1 VHVGIDSF
9 VSAVMDPET
18 GHEVGP
24 VERIEHLLEEIALA
38 DSCGLYSFG
47 IGEHHREEFY
57 DSAPPVLLAA
67 AAARTSR
74 IRLGSAVTVLSA
86 ADPVRVFQQFA
97 TLDLIA
103 KGRVDLIVGRGSF
116 TEAFPLFGLDLADYD
131 SLFDEK
137 LDLLLRIRDST
148 NVTWS
153 GRHRPPLSG
162 QGVYPRPAQDPLPI
176 WIGVGGTPESFVRA
190 GVLGLPLMVAII
202 GGEPRRFAPLV
213 DLYRRAGLQAGPG
226 RERLRVGLHVFGYVG
241 ESGQGVY
248 PRPAQDPLPIWIGVG
263 GTPESF
269 VRAGVLG
276 LPLMVAIIGGEPRR
290 FAPLVDLYRR
300 AGLQA
305 GHGPEKL
312 RVGLHVFGY
321 VGESVQAAGDIV
333 YPGWHQMFTTASR
346 ERGFPPPTR
355 AQFDATSGA
364 DGAFFMGDPE
374 TIATKLRRVSEQ
386 LGGVERISIQMT
398 NSRLSHANLLR
409 GIELLG
415 TEVAPAVAD
424 V

>member
-9 VSAVMDPET
+9 VSAVTDPET

-74 IRLGSAVTVLSA
+74 IRLGSAVAVLSA

-116 TEAFPLFGLDLADYD
+116 TEAFPLFGLDLHDYD

-137 LDLLLRIRDST
+137 LDLLLTIRDST
-148 NVTWS
+148 HVTWS

-162 QGVYPRPAQDPLPI
+162 QGVFPRPAQDPLPI
-176 WIGVGGTPESFVRA
+176 WIGVGGTPA
-190 GVLGLPLMVAII
+190 
-202 GGEPRRFAPLV
+202 
-213 DLYRRAGLQAGPG
+213 
-226 RERLRVGLHVFGYVG
+226 
-241 ESGQGVY
+241 
-248 PRPAQDPLPIWIGVG
+248 
-263 GTPESF
+263 SF

-305 GHGPEKL
+305 GHGPERL
-312 RVGLHVFGY
+312 SVGLHVFGY

-333 YPGWHQMFTTASR
+333 YPGWHEMFTTASR

-355 AQFDATSGA
+355 AQFDLTSGA

-374 TIATKLRRVSEQ
+374 TITTKLRRVSEQ

-398 NSRLSHANLLR
+398 NTRLSHANLLR

>member
-9 VSAVMDPET
+9 VSVVTDPET
-18 GHEVGP
+18 GHKVGP
-24 VERIEHLLEEIALA
+24 EERIEHLLEEIALA
-38 DSCGLYSFG
+38 DACGLYSFG

-67 AAARTSR
+67 AAARTSK

-137 LDLLLRIRDST
+137 LNLLLKIRDST
-148 NVTWS
+148 KVTWS

-162 QGVYPRPAQDPLPI
+162 QGVYPRPSQDPLPI

-190 GVLGLPLMVAII
+190 GLLGLPLMVAII
-202 GGEPRRFAPLV
+202 GGEPRGFAPLV
-213 DLYRRAGLQAGPG
+213 DLYRRAGQ
-226 RERLRVGLHVFGYVG
+226 
-241 ESGQGVY
+241 
-248 PRPAQDPLPIWIGVG
+248 
-263 GTPESF
+263 
-269 VRAGVLG
+269 
-276 LPLMVAIIGGEPRR
+276 
-290 FAPLVDLYRR
+290 
-300 AGLQA
+300 QA
-305 GHGPEKL
+305 GHGSEALK
-312 RVGLHVFGY
+312 VGLHVFGY
-321 VGESVQAAGDIV
+321 VGESVQAAADIV
-333 YPGWHQMFTTASR
+333 YPGWHEMFTAASR

-355 AQFDATSGA
+355 AQFDVTSGP
-364 DGAFFMGDPE
+364 DGAFFMGDAK

-398 NSRLSHANLLR
+398 NPRLSHADLLR

-415 TEVAPAVAD
+415 TQVAPAVAD
-424 V
+424 S

>member
-9 VSAVMDPET
+9 VSAVVDPGT
-18 GHEVGP
+18 GHRVGP
-24 VERIEHLLEEIALA
+24 EERIEHLLEEIALA
-38 DSCGLYSFG
+38 DASGLYSFG
-47 IGEHHREEFY
+47 IGEHHREEYY

-67 AAARTSR
+67 AAARTSK

-116 TEAFPLFGLDLADYD
+116 TEAFPLFGLDLSDYD

-137 LDLLLRIRDST
+137 LDLLLKIRDST
-148 NVTWS
+148 HVTWS

-176 WIGVGGTPESFVRA
+176 WIGVGGPPESFVRA
-190 GVLGLPLMVAII
+190 GLLGLPLMVAII

-213 DLYRRAGLQAGPG
+213 DLYRRAGQ
-226 RERLRVGLHVFGYVG
+226 
-241 ESGQGVY
+241 
-248 PRPAQDPLPIWIGVG
+248 
-263 GTPESF
+263 
-269 VRAGVLG
+269 
-276 LPLMVAIIGGEPRR
+276 
-290 FAPLVDLYRR
+290 
-300 AGLQA
+300 QA
-305 GHGPEKL
+305 GHGPETLK
-312 RVGLHVFGY
+312 VGLHVFGY
-321 VGESVQAAGDIV
+321 VGESVRSAADTI

-355 AQFDATSGA
+355 AQFDATSGP

-374 TIATKLRRVSEQ
+374 TLAAKLRRVSEQ
-386 LGGVERISIQMT
+386 LGGVDRISLQMT
-398 NSRLSHANLLR
+398 NPRLSHADLLR

-415 TEVAPAVAD
+415 TEVAPAVTD
-424 V
+424 I